1 MNRTK
6 KLHDDLQEFQFGML
20 PPKTNLFVTEGPNG
34 NLFDY
39 YLIGVIEHNTSEYVE
54 LMQCL
59 RSMREEDLL
68 VLHINSAG
76 GSVSMGQQVL
86 AAMND
91 AEGYLVASIEG
102 EACSMATQIALNC
115 DEVVIS
121 DGSLFLVHNLSSGA
135 IGNMVNIADTTAY
148 LNTLNNHLASLY
160 KTFLTEAELDLVKHG
175 RDVTLF
181 ADEVRKRLETF
192 EYPRRKMREAMQ
204 EESLGDAE
212 EGVDLFDMIDE
223 RLKESIG
230 DIGKLVSESVA
241 KALSK
246 YDLPVKQKPVRAKK
260 PIKETEI

>member
-6 KLHDDLQEFQFGML
+6 KLHDDLQEYQFGML

-39 YLIGVIEHNTSEYVE
+39 YLIGVIEHNTTEYVE

-121 DGSLFLVHNLSSGA
+121 DGSLFLVHNLSAGA
-135 IGNMVNIADTTAY
+135 IGNMANIADTTAY

-160 KTFLTEAELDLVKHG
+160 NTLLTPEELERVQHG

-204 EESLGDAE
+204 EESPDDD

-230 DIGKLVSESVA
+230 DIGKLVSDSVA

-260 PIKETEI
+260 MPNASE